1 MLLYERLAGEL
12 RTQIAQGVLRAGERL
27 PSIRQLASGHGVSA
41 ATAVQACLQLER
53 EGLAVAR
60 PRSGYFVR
68 AAAPQ
73 LPVSRAPRR
82 RAPGKVT
89 NPALQDVLDMLARSD
104 LLPLHSATPAAE
116 LLPQAALAGSL
127 ARCLRR
133 STEATLDYAP
143 PQGHAAL
150 RRQIA
155 LRYAQLGVAVAPD
168 EIVLTAG
175 AMEAINLALR
185 TVTVPGDIVVV
196 EAPTYHGI
204 LQAVADLQLKVLEV
218 PNLPGKGIDVL
229 RLEQLLEQHPVRA
242 AVVVPNFNN
251 PLGSVTGDAAKQAM
265 LASCARH
272 GVVAI
277 DDDVYGE
284 LAWSGERPSPL
295 RRWDNQGIVIS
306 CGSFSKILA
315 PGLRLGWLVGGPWT
329 DALVRAK
336 YFSTV
341 GGAALPQLAMA
352 DYLQQHDLERHLRRL
367 RRALAGNAQR
377 MHDAIA
383 RYWPAG
389 TRVTEP
395 SGGLS
400 LWLQLPDGGDGQAL
414 CEAALAARIG
424 TSPGVLFSSRGDYA
438 DCLRLSC
445 GLPWGGSLDRA
456 LRQLGRLA
464 VSGIG

>member
-1 MLLYERLAGEL
+1 
-12 RTQIAQGVLRAGERL
+12 
-27 PSIRQLASGHGVSA
+27 
-41 ATAVQACLQLER
+41 
-53 EGLAVAR
+53 
-60 PRSGYFVR
+60 
-68 AAAPQ
+68 
-73 LPVSRAPRR
+73 
-82 RAPGKVT
+82 
-89 NPALQDVLDMLARSD
+89 
-104 LLPLHSATPAAE
+104 
-116 LLPQAALAGSL
+116 
-127 ARCLRR
+127 
-133 STEATLDYAP
+133 
-143 PQGHAAL
+143 
-150 RRQIA
+150 
-155 LRYAQLGVAVAPD
+155 
-168 EIVLTAG
+168 
-175 AMEAINLALR
+175 
-185 TVTVPGDIVVV
+185 
-196 EAPTYHGI
+196 
-204 LQAVADLQLKVLEV
+204 
-218 PNLPGKGIDVL
+218 
-229 RLEQLLEQHPVRA
+229 
-242 AVVVPNFNN
+242 
-251 PLGSVTGDAAKQAM
+251 
-265 LASCARH
+265 
-272 GVVAI
+272 
-277 DDDVYGE
+277 
-284 LAWSGERPSPL
+284 
-295 RRWDNQGIVIS
+295 S

-445 GLPWGGSLDRA
+445 GLPWGESLDRA